1 MVTGPYIGRGVS
13 YINAQTYVNEYKQT
27 VIKPNSFIF
36 LFAGLVILLAII
48 PTLII
53 IKKERQIKANEQ
65 IDETAD

>member
-13 YINAQTYVNEYKQT
+13 YINAQTYVNEYNQT

-53 IKKERQIKANEQ
+53 IKKERLLRNGQSEEATN
-65 IDETAD
+65 